1 MTPMPLYDF
10 KCEAGHTSER
20 FVSSDTKEVDCNEC
34 GLPAVKQLSSFG
46 TWTEKRDGTT
56 SDNWVKKREQKI
68 ALERKANS

>member
-1 MTPMPLYDF
+1 MPLFDF

-20 FVSSDTKEVDCNEC
+20 FVSSDTKEVDCTEC

-46 TWTEKRDGTT
+46 TWTEKHNGT
-56 SDNWVKKREQKI
+56 SSNNWVKKREQKM